1 MKISD
6 LVKRSMRSLGESKL
20 RTFLTALAI
29 AVGAIT
35 INLALAASNGAKSY
49 IDSVVKSNFNPSEL
63 IVYKEKPKIGGIEST
78 GPQEY
83 NPNSTTVRG
92 GAGSIVQLNLDD
104 VAKLR
109 ADQDVES
116 VRYFFQFTPK
126 YISTD
131 SENSKKMTASVL
143 GADPFF
149 EPDLLAGSVKD
160 LPVDG
165 MILPAS
171 YLPADKLNLGSAEE
185 AIGKRVDITLQ
196 KDVKISEE
204 EAARIYLSGGAE
216 ALAKASS
223 EQKSFTFTI
232 KAVSKSEGVSSNR
245 PNVTYINNQGAE
257 QINDFL
263 TKGTENEGKYLA
275 VQAKI
280 KDYDK
285 KVIYTDEECVENNKS
300 KAADEQQPC
309 EKEITK
315 IEDAK
320 LKLNKN
326 GFFAQTPSE
335 SISFVTQ
342 FIGIL
347 QAVVVGFGVITIFAS
362 VFGIINTQY
371 ISVLERTKEI
381 GLMKALGMRSI
392 DVKRLFKVEAAWIG
406 FLGGSLG
413 GVLAWLISLGAN
425 PLISEKAGLDRD
437 LLIFKPEQA
446 GLLILILVIVA
457 VVAGILPS
465 RKAAKLDPIEALRTE

>member
-35 INLALAASNGAKSY
+35 INLALAASNGANSY
-49 IDSVVKSNFNPSEL
+49 IDSIIKSNFNPSEL
-63 IVYKEKPKIGGIEST
+63 IVYKEKPKIGGIENT

-83 NPNSTTVRG
+83 NPDSITTRD
-92 GAGSIVQLNLDD
+92 GSGDLVQLNSNDI
-104 VAKLR
+104 AKLK
-109 ADQDVES
+109 ANQDVES
-116 VRYFFQFTPK
+116 VRYFFMFTPK

-131 SENSKKMTASVL
+131 KEDSKKMTASVL

-171 YLPADKLNLGSAEE
+171 YLPSDKLNLGSAEE
-185 AIGKRVDITLQ
+185 AIGKKVNITIQ

-204 EAARIYLSGGAE
+204 EAARIYLSGGAD
-216 ALAKASS
+216 AVAKASS
-223 EQKSFTFTI
+223 EQKTFSFTV
-232 KAVSKSEGVSSNR
+232 KAVAKSEGVSSNR

-257 QINDFL
+257 KINEFS

-280 KDYDK
+280 KEYDK
-285 KVIYTDEECVENNKS
+285 KIKYTDQECAKTKPENKC
-300 KAADEQQPC
+300 Q
-309 EKEITK
+309 KESTR
-315 IEDAK
+315 IEDVK
-320 LKLNKN
+320 LKLNQN

-347 QAVVVGFGVITIFAS
+347 QAIVVGFGIITIFAS

-381 GLMKALGMRSI
+381 GLMKALGMRSV
-392 DVKRLFKVEAAWIG
+392 DVKRLFKIEAAWIG
-406 FLGGSLG
+406 FLGGALG
-413 GVLAWLISLGAN
+413 GILAWLITLAAN
-425 PLISEKAGLDRD
+425 PLIKEKAGLNQN
-437 LLIFKPEQA
+437 LLLFKSEQA
-446 GLLILILVIVA
+446 AILILILVIVA
-457 VVAGILPS
+457 MAAGILPS

>member
-6 LVKRSMRSLGESKL
+6 LLKRSARSLGESKL

-35 INLALAASNGAKSY
+35 INLALAASNGANSY
-49 IDSVVKSNFNPSEL
+49 IDGVIKSNFNPSEL
-63 IVYKEKPKIGGIEST
+63 IVYKEQPKIGGIEST

-83 NPNSTTVRG
+83 NPDATTVRG
-92 GAGSIVQLNLDD
+92 GAGSVVQLNSDD
-104 VAKLR
+104 IAKLK

-116 VRYFFQFTPK
+116 VRYFFQFSPK

-131 SENSKKMTASVL
+131 EENSKKMTASIL

-160 LPVDG
+160 LPKDG

-171 YLPADKLNLGSAEE
+171 YLAKDKLNLGSPEQT
-185 AIGKRVDITLQ
+185 IGKKINITLEKQ
-196 KDVKISEE
+196 IKLSQDQAQQLFI
-204 EAARIYLSGGAE
+204 SGGAD
-216 ALAKASS
+216 AVAKASS
-223 EQKSFTFTI
+223 EQKVFSFII
-232 KAVSKSEGVSSNR
+232 KAVAKSEGASSNR
-245 PNVTYINNQGAE
+245 PNVTYINNRGAE
-257 QINDFL
+257 DINNFL
-263 TKGTENEGKYLA
+263 TSGTENEGKYLA
-275 VQAKI
+275 VTAKI
-280 KDYDK
+280 RDYQK
-285 KVIYTDEECVENNKS
+285 KAIYTDEECNKI
-300 KAADEQQPC
+300 KPAEQC
-309 EKEITK
+309 KKNGTK
-315 IEDAK
+315 MDDVK
-320 LKLNKN
+320 FKLNKN

-347 QAVVVGFGVITIFAS
+347 QAVVVGFGIITIFAS

-381 GLMKALGMRSI
+381 GLMKALGMRSV
-392 DVKRLFKVEAAWIG
+392 DVKRLFKIEAAWIG

-413 GVLAWLISLGAN
+413 GILAWLTTLMTN
-425 PLISEKAGLDRD
+425 PLIKKSVGLDKN

-446 GLLILILVIVA
+446 VILILVLVVVA
-457 VVAGILPS
+457 IAAGILPA

>member
-49 IDSVVKSNFNPSEL
+49 IDSVIKSNFNPSEL

-83 NPNSTTVRG
+83 NPDSTTVRG
-92 GAGSIVQLNLDD
+92 GSGSIVQLNSDD
-104 VAKLR
+104 IAKLR

-131 SENSKKMTASVL
+131 SENGKKMTASIL

-171 YLPADKLNLGSAEE
+171 YLPGDKLNLGSAEE
-185 AIGKRVDITLQ
+185 AIGKKINITLQ
-196 KDVKISEE
+196 KEVKISEE
-204 EAARIYLSGGAE
+204 EAAKIYLNGGAE

-232 KAVSKSEGVSSNR
+232 KAVSKSEGASSNR

-257 QINDFL
+257 KINDFL

-285 KVIYTDEECVENNKS
+285 KTKYTDQECTIYKPES
-300 KAADEQQPC
+300 KCQ
-309 EKEITK
+309 KESTRI
-315 IEDAK
+315 DDVK
-320 LKLNKN
+320 LKLNRN

-347 QAVVVGFGVITIFAS
+347 QAVVVGFGIITIFAS

-425 PLISEKAGLDRD
+425 PLISEKAGLDQD

-446 GLLILILVIVA
+446 GVLILILVIVA

>member
-49 IDSVVKSNFNPSEL
+49 IDSVIKSNFNPSEL

-92 GAGSIVQLNLDD
+92 GSGSIVQLNSDD
-104 VAKLR
+104 IAKLR

-131 SENSKKMTASVL
+131 SENSKKMTASIL

-171 YLPADKLNLGSAEE
+171 YLPGDKLNLGSAEE
-185 AIGKRVDITLQ
+185 AIGKKINITLQ
-196 KDVKISEE
+196 KEVKISEE
-204 EAARIYLSGGAE
+204 EAAKIYLNGGAE

-232 KAVSKSEGVSSNR
+232 KAVSKSEGASSNR

-257 QINDFL
+257 KINDFL

-285 KVIYTDEECVENNKS
+285 
-300 KAADEQQPC
+300 
-309 EKEITK
+309 
-315 IEDAK
+315 
-320 LKLNKN
+320 
-326 GFFAQTPSE
+326 
-335 SISFVTQ
+335 
-342 FIGIL
+342 
-347 QAVVVGFGVITIFAS
+347 VGFGIITIFAS

-425 PLISEKAGLDRD
+425 PLISEKAGLDQD

-446 GLLILILVIVA
+446 GVLILILVIVA

>member
-49 IDSVVKSNFNPSEL
+49 IDSVIKSNFNPSEL

-83 NPNSTTVRG
+83 NPDSTTVRG
-92 GAGSIVQLNLDD
+92 GSGSIVQLNSDD
-104 VAKLR
+104 IAKLR

-131 SENSKKMTASVL
+131 SENSKKMTASIL

-165 MILPAS
+165 IILPAS
-171 YLPADKLNLGSAEE
+171 YLPGDKLNLGSAEE
-185 AIGKRVDITLQ
+185 AIGKKINITLQ
-196 KDVKISEE
+196 KEVKISEE
-204 EAARIYLSGGAE
+204 EAAKIYLNGGAE

-232 KAVSKSEGVSSNR
+232 KAVSKSEGASSNR

-257 QINDFL
+257 KINDFL

-285 KVIYTDEECVENNKS
+285 KTKYTDQECTIYKPES
-300 KAADEQQPC
+300 KCQ
-309 EKEITK
+309 KESTRI
-315 IEDAK
+315 DDVK
-320 LKLNKN
+320 LKLNRN

-335 SISFVTQ
+335 SIS
-342 FIGIL
+342 
-347 QAVVVGFGVITIFAS
+347 AS

-425 PLISEKAGLDRD
+425 PLISEKAGLDQD

-446 GLLILILVIVA
+446 GVLILILVIVA